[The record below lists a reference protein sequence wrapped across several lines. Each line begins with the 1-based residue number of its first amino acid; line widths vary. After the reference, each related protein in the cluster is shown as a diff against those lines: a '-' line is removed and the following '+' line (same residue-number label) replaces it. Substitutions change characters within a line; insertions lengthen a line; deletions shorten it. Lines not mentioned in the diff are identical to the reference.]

1 MRMNPNVIM
10 SDDKEAMQKLRDFL
24 ALHHITNVATDS
36 YTLDWNARTITV
48 TAYGLSWRGLP

>member
-1 MRMNPNVIM
+1 MNPNVIM